1 MYTQYHNSLHCCLTS
16 AQTMISRVVTAVLFH
31 IQFNPRYFRHL
42 NQATISKALEMVNI
56 TYIMKA
62 KVSSPAVNLPGF
74 LQLFHIVFTPI
85 MLTEEISLLQQLR
98 PRNTLTLLISPTS
111 AIYELQRRNTLNLLH
126 QPHPRNPQQ
135 SPPLFPRARNFTLI
149 AQLVGFRNGFE
160 RDFTIKLN

>member
-1 MYTQYHNSLHCCLTS
+1 MIPHSTVYSHILFSTFRVENNVQSRKQDYVMYNQYHNSLHCCLTS
-16 AQTMISRVVTAVLFH
+16 AQTMISRVVTAFLFH

-85 MLTEEISLLQQLR
+85 
-98 PRNTLTLLISPTS
+98 ISPTS
-111 AIYELQRRNTLNLLH
+111 AITPEKYINFINKSYFS
-126 QPHPRNPQQ
+126 NY
-135 SPPLFPRARNFTLI
+135 AREI
-149 AQLVGFRNGFE
+149 H
-160 RDFTIKLN
+160 

>member
-1 MYTQYHNSLHCCLTS
+1 MIPHSTVYSHILFSTFSVENNVKSRKQDYVMYTQYHNSLHCCLTS

-85 MLTEEISLLQQLR
+85 MLTEEIS
-98 PRNTLTLLISPTS
+98 PTS
-111 AIYELQRRNTLNLLH
+111 AMRPEKYINFINKSYFSNY
-126 QPHPRNPQQ
+126 
-135 SPPLFPRARNFTLI
+135 AREI
-149 AQLVGFRNGFE
+149 H
-160 RDFTIKLN
+160 